1 MVLSFSVQ
9 MVLILNRLVT
19 GTVTQQTGSVTE
31 YQTAVTGVTRKEAV
45 IICTVHLA
53 SLDVY
58 LGNALLSLL
67 THETAYSQTKF

>member
-1 MVLSFSVQ
+1 MVLSCSVQ
-9 MVLILNRLVT
+9 MALILNLLVM

-45 IICTVHLA
+45 IIYTVLPA

-58 LGNALLSLL
+58 LGNVSLSLF
-67 THETAYSQTKF
+67 THETAGAQTK